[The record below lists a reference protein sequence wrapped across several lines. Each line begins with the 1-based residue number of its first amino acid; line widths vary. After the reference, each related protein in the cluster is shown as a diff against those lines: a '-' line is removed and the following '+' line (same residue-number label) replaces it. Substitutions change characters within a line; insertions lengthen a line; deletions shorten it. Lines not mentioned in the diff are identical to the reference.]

1 MATTSPTGTPAPVQ
15 AGVMVSIDAHIQ
27 ERIHA
32 AIQELRA
39 EFDERLRKLEEQRD
53 TPAPPEKGA
62 EPDDVQYIAGT
73 RIPAEIAS
81 RGPTTV
87 PTPPMEGIEGMSPNQ
102 IIAAHAAGMLD
113 VTRGQHK
120 TEDERK
126 QEAAQA
132 EADDER
138 AEGEEAPQTQAT
150 DPQLT
155 NEGVASVDVAKEENA
170 TGQVEPQQ
178 ITPETAPGL
187 DAQAE
192 ANRQQQ
198 E

>member
-87 PTPPMEGIEGMSPNQ
+87 PTSPSRSHLKPHQ
-102 IIAAHAAGMLD
+102 VWMHRPKPIASSRSSPWVQARPAFRALLTRPAH
-113 VTRGQHK
+113 
-120 TEDERK
+120 
-126 QEAAQA
+126 
-132 EADDER
+132 
-138 AEGEEAPQTQAT
+138 
-150 DPQLT
+150 
-155 NEGVASVDVAKEENA
+155 
-170 TGQVEPQQ
+170 
-178 ITPETAPGL
+178 
-187 DAQAE
+187 
-192 ANRQQQ
+192 
-198 E
+198 